1 MFLTRPDSEHDLTES
16 GRVAAGFTRSGRN
29 SGINHHPTKMKY
41 LALGLQA
48 CFSATIFSP
57 APELCFGNL
66 YQSILFVSLERGMK
80 NTS

>member
-1 MFLTRPDSEHDLTES
+1 LRPDSQDPVVIPAL
-16 GRVAAGFTRSGRN
+16 
-29 SGINHHPTKMKY
+29 INHPTKMKY